1 MSKPDD
7 ADYGLILGFDSDDEE
22 FCRGFEAGRLYEQ
35 MKDGEPFTQMIHA
48 SNTEM
53 AMRICETAD
62 RSFKAEQIDN
72 EWTDLVVDGREAV

>member
-1 MSKPDD
+1 MSDQSD

-53 AMRICETAD
+53 AMRICETAE
-62 RSFKAEQIDN
+62 RGFKAESVDA
-72 EWTDLVVDGREAV
+72 EWTDLVVAGREPV

>member
-1 MSKPDD
+1 MSDSNGG
-7 ADYGLILGFDSDDEE
+7 DYGLILGFDSDAPE

-53 AMRICETAD
+53 AMRICETSE
-62 RSFKAEQIDN
+62 RSFTATQVDD
-72 EWTDLVVDGREAV
+72 EWTDLTVLAPEAL